1 MAPPERRAHPS
12 LIEAL
17 GAQGHRFGFFQAI
30 QLLHRLAPRKVAL
43 GYHGPPEAEP
53 VRLQHDVSLRF
64 PASDIAGITIPPD
77 DGGQAVVTTTFLGLT
92 GAVSPLASHFSEAVL
107 DAELN
112 DEHSLRAFY
121 DLWHHRALSLF
132 FRAWKKYRFPATFR
146 ASLDDEF
153 TRRALALIGIDA
165 ASIPTR
171 GPQLQ
176 LQLSLAPLLAMR
188 SRPERT
194 LRIILGRMFPGVPVR
209 IEQFVAR
216 RARIDP
222 EDALRLARANCR
234 LNRDMVLGAHCED
247 RSGRFRLILG
257 PLPRSRAEAFLPGG
271 ADFPRLR
278 DLVDQFTR
286 GVLECELEVRVRA
299 EESPQFQLGGSN
311 SLLGVTTQLAGRPR
325 KIATRVVLSD
335 DLAALRPRLV
345 SYDDDISPAND
356 AAPRS
361 VRPPQCA

>member
-1 MAPPERRAHPS
+1 MAPPRP
-12 LIEAL
+12 
-17 GAQGHRFGFFQAI
+17 
-30 QLLHRLAPRKVAL
+30 QLVLPRL
-43 GYHGPPEAEP
+43 
-53 VRLQHDVSLRF
+53 
-64 PASDIAGITIPPD
+64 
-77 DGGQAVVTTTFLGLT
+77 
-92 GAVSPLASHFSEAVL
+92 
-107 DAELN
+107 
-112 DEHSLRAFY
+112 
-121 DLWHHRALSLF
+121 
-132 FRAWKKYRFPATFR
+132 KKYRFPATFR
-146 ASLDDEF
+146 AGLDDEF
-153 TRRALALIGIDA
+153 TRRALALIGIDS
-165 ASIPTR
+165 ASIPAK

-194 LRIILGRMFPGVPVR
+194 LRIILARMFPGVSVR
-209 IEQFVAR
+209 IEQFVGR

-222 EDALRLARANCR
+222 DDLLRLARTNCR

-286 GVLECELEVRVRA
+286 GVLECELEVRVRPD
-299 EESPQFQLGGSN
+299 ESPQFQLGGSN

-335 DLAALRPRLV
+335 DLASLRPRQV
-345 SYDDDISPAND
+345 SFDEDELD
-356 AAPRS
+356 AQLGNARS
-361 VRPPQCA
+361 VSAGTNPQS